1 MAGARYNKAIALL
14 EAGQPVFGSG
24 LVWNGNLDEM
34 MYFADSD
41 YDLVMIEME
50 HEGLSFNNLRASL
63 QFLLNRRR
71 IAEGGSLQADPTPVV
86 RIPPN
91 TREQNQWVIKQALDT
106 GVYGLILPHL
116 DTVEGAQA
124 AVRAA
129 RYPQAPGAAGSEA
142 PGMAGSG
149 PAGAAAAESAGS
161 GAVDSEPTGVAE
173 SAAAEPDPAA
183 GERGWWYRIAPRY
196 WGLTPAEYYD
206 AADVWPIN
214 PDGNLLLMGIVEEPT
229 GVRNLPDI
237 LREAR
242 GIGAIWAGPGDMSV
256 ALGHK
261 GNANHPEVQEMLLRI
276 LGICQ
281 NAGVPC
287 AVGCTAEEVAMRL
300 EQGFRILITAPTRTA
315 GGLAEGRR
323 LAGR

>member
-1 MAGARYNKAIALL
+1 MPATRYNKAIQLL
-14 EAGQPVFGSG
+14 EEGKPVFGTG
-24 LVWNGNLDEM
+24 LIWNGNLDDM
-34 MYFADSD
+34 TYFADSD

-50 HEGLSFNNLRASL
+50 HEGLSFNNLRTSL
-63 QFLLNRRR
+63 QFLLNRKRV
-71 IAEGGSLQADPTPVV
+71 ADADSLQADPTPVV

-116 DTVEGAQA
+116 DTVEGAMS

-129 RYPQAPGAAGSEA
+129 RYPQVPGAA
-142 PGMAGSG
+142 
-149 PAGAAAAESAGS
+149 
-161 GAVDSEPTGVAE
+161 DFEPE
-173 SAAAEPDPAA
+173 
-183 GERGWWYRIAPRY
+183 GERGWWQRIAPRY
-196 WGLTPAEYYD
+196 WGLTPSEYYD
-206 AADVWPIN
+206 AADIWPLDS
-214 PDGNLLLMGIVEEPT
+214 DGNLLLMGIVEEPT

-237 LREAR
+237 LRQVK

-276 LGICQ
+276 LGICKD
-281 NAGVPC
+281 AGVPC
-287 AVGCTAEEVAMRL
+287 AVGCTAAEIPMRL
-300 EQGFRILITAPTRTA
+300 EQGFSILITAPTRSA
-315 GGLAEGRR
+315 DGVAEGRR

>member
-1 MAGARYNKAIALL
+1 MAGTRYNKAIELL
-14 EAGQPVFGSG
+14 AAGQPVFGSG
-24 LVWNGNLDEM
+24 LIWNGNLDEM

-63 QFLLNRRR
+63 QFLLNRQR
-71 IAEGGSLQADPTPVV
+71 IAGAGSLQADPTPVV

-116 DTVEGAQA
+116 DTVDGAQA

-129 RYPQAPGAAGSEA
+129 RYPQAPGAAD
-142 PGMAGSG
+142 P
-149 PAGAAAAESAGS
+149 
-161 GAVDSEPTGVAE
+161 EPT
-173 SAAAEPDPAA
+173 

-206 AADVWPIN
+206 AAGVWPLD
-214 PDGNLLLMGIVEEPT
+214 PEGNLLLMGIVEEPT

-237 LREAR
+237 LRQAK

-261 GNANHPEVQEMLLRI
+261 GNASHPEVQEMLLRI

-287 AVGCTAEEVAMRL
+287 AVGCTAAEVPMRL
-300 EQGFRILITAPTRTA
+300 EQGFRILITAPTRTTS
-315 GGLAEGRR
+315 GLTEGRR

>member
-1 MAGARYNKAIALL
+1 MAGTRYNKAIELL

-24 LVWNGNLDEM
+24 LIWNGNLDEM

-63 QFLLNRRR
+63 QFLLNRQR
-71 IAEGGSLQADPTPVV
+71 IAGAGSLQADPTPVV

-116 DTVEGAQA
+116 DTVDGAQA

-129 RYPQAPGAAGSEA
+129 RYPQAPGAAD
-142 PGMAGSG
+142 P
-149 PAGAAAAESAGS
+149 ES
-161 GAVDSEPTGVAE
+161 
-173 SAAAEPDPAA
+173 A

-206 AADVWPIN
+206 AAGVWPLD

-237 LREAR
+237 LRQAK

-261 GNANHPEVQEMLLRI
+261 GNASHPEVQEMLLRI

-287 AVGCTAEEVAMRL
+287 AVGCTAAEVPMRL
-300 EQGFRILITAPTRTA
+300 EQGFRILITAPTRTTS
-315 GGLAEGRR
+315 GLTEGRR